1 MNKEDQRLTLA
12 GHALQGLLANNTD
25 EKGWDINALAVVSLK
40 IADCV
45 IHYAARPELP
55 GLTDSREKK
64 EESKI
69 ITPEIITP

>member
-1 MNKEDQRLTLA
+1 MLA
-12 GHALQGLLANNTD
+12 GHALQGLLANSTD

-45 IHYAARPELP
+45 LHFDAKTELP
-55 GLTDSREKK
+55 PLVDGREEK